1 MGATLKGVSK
11 TMATISKPYR
21 FWSVRI
27 SGARR
32 LQEFERVMAKVG
44 VKFRTVR
51 HFFFSDCVLDQ
62 GKPPRGK
69 HYTECIVHA
78 SDAPDLKSFGSES
91 TWKITTN
98 QHALGIIKRD
108 LLSRVLAYISPHLKT
123 LIFILTASEA
133 LDAMSR
139 HTFGSLQSIRIYM
152 IDSNPE
158 GSAIPHRMRM
168 PELRTLWL
176 GTSNKMSSTA
186 PTAYSIS
193 LVRLAQEYSDVLE
206 SVVLDGVAVYADTR
220 YVLRHLLGRPDIK
233 LVPPPLQAYI
243 PNADWELTFAPNPI
257 TRSTPL
263 ACPIPHI
270 ELRAVPVYASDTPV
284 YPEWMESQLQSLE
297 EDGVRVCS
305 FEPAEM
311 NRPSFLDL
319 RDTWYREI
327 GLIASNIIS

>member
-1 MGATLKGVSK
+1 MGATLKGVSR
-11 TMATISKPYR
+11 TMATLSKPYR
-21 FWSVRI
+21 LWSVRI

-51 HFFFSDCVLDQ
+51 HFFFSDCVLEQ

-98 QHALGIIKRD
+98 QHALGTIKRD
-108 LLSRVLAYISPHLKT
+108 LLSRVLAYISQYLKS
-123 LIFILTASEA
+123 LVFIFTASEA

-139 HTFGSLQSIRIYM
+139 HTFGSLQSIKIYM
-152 IDSNPE
+152 IDSNLE
-158 GSAIPHRMRM
+158 DSAIPHRMRM
-168 PELRTLWL
+168 PALRTLWL

-186 PTAYSIS
+186 PTAYCIS
-193 LVRLAQEYSDVLE
+193 FVRLVQEYSDVLE

-233 LVPPPLQAYI
+233 LVPPPCRRTFQM
-243 PNADWELTFAPNPI
+243 LTGSSPSHRI
-257 TRSTPL
+257 
-263 ACPIPHI
+263 
-270 ELRAVPVYASDTPV
+270 
-284 YPEWMESQLQSLE
+284 QSL
-297 EDGVRVCS
+297 VRHHLLVQYRTSNSVRSPCTRVTLQYTWNGWRVNYNHWRRMVS
-305 FEPAEM
+305 GCAPLS
-311 NRPSFLDL
+311 PL
-319 RDTWYREI
+319 R
-327 GLIASNIIS
+327 